1 MPVINRIAEFQQDMT
16 AWRRDLH
23 AHPELALEEVRT
35 SALVQAQLRAFGVD
49 EIVTGLARTGVVGV
63 IRGRGGNG
71 TGAIGLRADMDALP
85 MSEDTGLPYASTIP
99 GKMHACGH
107 DGHTAMLLG
116 AAKYLAE
123 TRNFDGTVYVIFQ
136 PAEEALGGG
145 KVMVEDGLFER
156 FPMSQVFGMH
166 NMPNGDFGVF
176 YWRDGPM
183 MAAVGNIEIDVTG
196 KGGHGAHPDRT
207 IDPILVSA
215 QIITALQSIVART
228 LDPTEA
234 GVVSIGHI
242 TGGQTHNIIPQT
254 VHMKGT
260 ARWFEPVVGDKLER
274 GIRRLATGIAE
285 SFGAKAEVSFDR
297 GVPPTVN
304 DPEANAMARRAMQ
317 TVAGDARVRHLDR
330 QTLGAE
336 DFAFM
341 LEAKQGS
348 YCMLGS
354 ARGPDDFMPHH
365 PKYDFNDEVLSI
377 GASYWATLA
386 EQLLPRE

>member
-1 MPVINRIAEFQQDMT
+1 
-16 AWRRDLH
+16 
-23 AHPELALEEVRT
+23 
-35 SALVQAQLRAFGVD
+35 
-49 EIVTGLARTGVVGV
+49 
-63 IRGRGGNG
+63 
-71 TGAIGLRADMDALP
+71 MDALP
-85 MSEDTGLPYASTIP
+85 MTEETGLPYASKTS

-123 TRNFDGTVYVIFQ
+123 TRRFDGTVYVIFQ
-136 PAEEALGGG
+136 PAEENLNGG
-145 KVMVEDGLFER
+145 KVMIDDGLFER

-166 NMPNGDFGVF
+166 NKPDGALGTF

-183 MAAVGNIEIDVTG
+183 MAAVANVEIDITG
-196 KGGHGAHPDRT
+196 KGAHGAHPDRG
-207 IDPILVSA
+207 IDPILVAS
-215 QIITALQSIVART
+215 QIVTALQSIVSRR

-234 GVVSIGHI
+234 GVVTIGQI
-242 TGGQTHNIIPQT
+242 IGGQAYNIIPQT

-260 ARWFEPVVGDKLER
+260 ARWFEASVGDKLEH
-274 GIRRLATGIAE
+274 GIRRIATGIAA
-285 SFGAKAEVSFDR
+285 SFDATAEVVFDR
-297 GVPPTVN
+297 VIPPVVN
-304 DPEANAMARRAMQ
+304 NADSNVAARHAMAS
-317 TVAGDARVRHLDR
+317 VSGEARVQHLDR
-330 QTLGAE
+330 LTLGAE

-354 ARGPDDFMPHH
+354 AKTPDDFMPHH

-386 EQLLPRE
+386 EQLLPRAEP